1 MKIALERAIGKEW
14 LRIERDVA
22 RSERIKRQHEREA
35 TRLLSRN
42 REGASLRVVLTE
54 IRLAMDPVRR
64 SPQSQNLISVQT
76 VDEPL
81 PGSQECR
88 RNMLRACLDRA
99 NITNEGA
106 FCAKREYGT
115 TAPDLGHQQVAPTGE
130 NHFRALGT

>member
-1 MKIALERAIGKEW
+1 ML
-14 LRIERDVA
+14 D
-22 RSERIKRQHEREA
+22 
-35 TRLLSRN
+35 
-42 REGASLRVVLTE
+42 
-54 IRLAMDPVRR
+54 
-64 SPQSQNLISVQT
+64 NLISVQT

-106 FCAKREYGT
+106 VCAKREYGT